1 MLERGVCFPH
11 YQIVEGGS
19 DAVAQLLVTTGSDVL
34 NTAVI
39 GRAEYEG
46 ICPVNMDH
54 TRVSDSRWCSATT
67 ATDRL
72 PKGRSTLQAA
82 KTSEV
87 KEFHL

>member
-11 YQIVEGGS
+11 DQILEGGS
-19 DAVAQLLVTTGSDVL
+19 DAEVQLLVTTGSDVL

-54 TRVSDSRWCSATT
+54 ARVSDSRWCIGS
-67 ATDRL
+67 D
-72 PKGRSTLQAA
+72 GD
-82 KTSEV
+82 
-87 KEFHL
+87 